1 VTVHH
6 CRYRAAGAVLI
17 AVLASACT
25 SSSGATGTQPE
36 PTAPKATAVTTA
48 TGKSVGEA
56 TSTGNGV
63 AFSYPDSWR
72 SLRLSDSSASTGDQV
87 WSRAFGI
94 DGRNIV
100 SVSAYDLGT
109 SITDANIG
117 ARSESIREQLDSLF
131 AQAGGALQTG
141 PATEELDGLPAL
153 SFTGTAKNPTGRT
166 VHSRLVLAFDGTTE
180 YFVNC
185 QYDDDAREEML
196 SGCRRVLATFS
207 VRS

>member
-1 VTVHH
+1 MHDR
-6 CRYRAAGAVLI
+6 RYRPAEAVLV
-17 AVLASACT
+17 AVLATTCT
-25 SSSGATGTQPE
+25 SSSGATGTQQE
-36 PTAPKATAVTTA
+36 PPAPKTTAVTTTTA
-48 TGKSVGEA
+48 VSLGES
-56 TSTGNGV
+56 TFTGNGV
-63 AFSYPDSWR
+63 EFSYPGSWT

-100 SVSAYDLGT
+100 SVSAYDLDT

-131 AQAGGALQTG
+131 AQAGGGLQTG
-141 PATEELDGLPAL
+141 PASERLDGLPAL
-153 SFTGTAKNPTGRT
+153 SFTGTAKTPTGRT
-166 VHSRLVLAFDGTTE
+166 VHSRLILAFDGTTE

-185 QYDDDAREEML
+185 QYDDVAREEML
-196 SGCRRVLATFS
+196 SGCRRILATFS